1 MKKTNLN
8 CLNKQFLKMFKL
20 WCEWSIVRFFAGVLI
35 RRNYKGVYACLMKM
49 INR

>member
-8 CLNKQFLKMFKL
+8 CLNKQLLKVFKL
-20 WCEWSIVRFFAGVLI
+20 WCEWSIVGFFAGVLI